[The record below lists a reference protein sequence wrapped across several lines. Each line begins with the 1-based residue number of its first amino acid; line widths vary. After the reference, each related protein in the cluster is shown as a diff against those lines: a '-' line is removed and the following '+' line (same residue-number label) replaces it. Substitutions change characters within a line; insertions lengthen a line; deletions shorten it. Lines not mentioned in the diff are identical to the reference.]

1 MAQPGTHLSCC
12 IYPIPWCRVHSKLF
26 DFYSIVLHSLLQ
38 ARHQRP
44 IIPSLS
50 GVDDVDKFRFERGAA
65 YEEAVDV
72 RLECY
77 FRLQSASVIP
87 QTTTLTYRV
96 RRSWNQR
103 RSLRTRFGSIR
114 RPLARW
120 PWQGR
125 RERRVE
131 FLGPAKPSTTA
142 KYVESHN
149 EPVHRWRPCRYQ
161 SPKRVRRQSRSYY
174 DGRAEIGVSVI
185 ILLRGE
191 TGKSQTSTLQRPCQ

>member
-1 MAQPGTHLSCC
+1 MFFVLSIWAVSCKYLLSPR
-12 IYPIPWCRVHSKLF
+12 ILLMFVFQKFEWLNLEHVCRVVSILF
-26 DFYSIVLHSLLQ
+26 PGVESIHNCSISIPSFCILHSLLQ

-44 IIPSLS
+44 ILASLS

-65 YEEAVDV
+65 YEETVDV

-87 QTTTLTYRV
+87 QSTTSTYRV

-114 RPLARW
+114 RSLARW

-131 FLGPAKPSTTA
+131 FLGPAKPSKTA
-142 KYVESHN
+142 
-149 EPVHRWRPCRYQ
+149 
-161 SPKRVRRQSRSYY
+161 
-174 DGRAEIGVSVI
+174 
-185 ILLRGE
+185 
-191 TGKSQTSTLQRPCQ
+191 